1 MRPKS
6 AMKTVAYQGFWQ
18 NLKELT
24 LADHQLADS
33 EVTARSYLNINPEG
47 ELLREI
53 HDISEELRMMTRV
66 YNDQVQVLEEFFIHL
81 EKMLPH
87 DNNSP
92 TNGEK
97 TKEIKAVKAIP
108 KSTKDS
114 AKKVCND
121 IILRRKQ
128 LEDLEKHS
136 EMVSGQVCLPA
147 PSPYL

>member
-1 MRPKS
+1 
-6 AMKTVAYQGFWQ
+6 MKTVAYQGFWQ

-24 LADHQLADS
+24 LADHQLANY

-81 EKMLPH
+81 EKMWPY
-87 DNNSP
+87 DKNSP
-92 TNGEK
+92 TNGK
-97 TKEIKAVKAIP
+97 QTKEIKAVKAIS
-108 KSTKDS
+108 KSTKEA

-121 IILRRKQ
+121 IMLRRKQ

-136 EMVSGQVCLPA
+136 EMVSGQVCFPA
-147 PSPYL
+147 LSPCL